1 MLSKKAE
8 QILKQ
13 FQCDYNRE
21 LEERFAQTFAEEEQL
36 RLFFINENAA
46 FTDGRNI
53 IVDPAVNELFVDRAA
68 LQQTEAF
75 LNWSREA
82 VSADPWRALR
92 MITRAQTIHECLHI
106 LYSDFPP
113 GAEADPRCDTKNK
126 TKTMAMIDNII
137 EDAYIEAV
145 GCSVYDNLEMFLQF
159 GRVSRL
165 FASAPGEGTIR
176 QVFGPLPE
184 ASAEPPDEAEAAEL
198 TAQIEKMRLLQEY
211 LDHMAG
217 LLLYPMLEIPDPEP
231 ALAEYVEQTAPLF
244 FAGSAAAAPADRYR
258 YAQQIFDRILPL
270 IPDDRLELKED
281 FLERKLGGTRTHQ
294 SAGQTIGRQARRG
307 RVQVVTVRLFADL
320 DGKPRE
326 PGRFPDQLAAVLA
339 DFDAEKEIV
348 LVIVNDEGSSATVAG
363 SRFTGTPI
371 HNKIKVH
378 VNRPKINLNL
388 RRAYQNMYQRFR
400 ININS
405 YNARFR
411 QLLQAAVS
419 ERETRYLFGAGISS
433 RKLGDV
439 RKRYWYRQQPGIDLP
454 DLAVL
459 LLIDGSGSMSWER
472 RNRKAMESAL
482 ILHEVLR
489 KQGMEH
495 AIVEHRAYFE
505 DPEMEVN
512 ILVDFH
518 PRKNERYNLM
528 LIDAEGDNRD
538 GLALYWAERYIN
550 RSTHCE
556 HKLMIVL
563 SDGLPAHDADDYY
576 PPVSSK
582 DTANAA
588 KKIMNRGT
596 EIIAIALD
604 ESGSFECYEELKE
617 IYPHLIS
624 CNDMNR
630 LTGQILTLI
639 SKRLMQ

>member
-1 MLSKKAE
+1 MLSKQAK
-8 QILKQ
+8 QILRQ

-21 LEERFAQTFAEEEQL
+21 LEEQFAQTFAEEEQL

-46 FTDGRNI
+46 STDGRNI
-53 IVDPAVNELFVDRAA
+53 IVDPASDELFADRPA

-75 LNWSREA
+75 LKWSQKS

-92 MITRAQTIHECLHI
+92 MITRAQTVHECLHI

-113 GAEADPRCDTKNK
+113 AAGSDPRCDTKNK
-126 TKTMAMIDNII
+126 TKAMAMIANII

-145 GCSVYDNLEMFLQF
+145 GCSVYDNLELFLQF
-159 GRVSRL
+159 GRISRL
-165 FASAPGEGTIR
+165 FASSPGAGTVQ
-176 QVFGPLPE
+176 QVFGALPE
-184 ASAEPPDEAEAAEL
+184 LSCNLRSLAEAAEL
-198 TAQIEKMRLLQEY
+198 KEQIEKMRLFREY
-211 LDHMAG
+211 LNHMCG
-217 LLLYPMLEIPDPEP
+217 LLLYPMLEIPEPEP
-231 ALAEYVEQTAPLF
+231 ALAEYVEATAPLF
-244 FAGSAAAAPADRYR
+244 LAGSAAAGPAERYR
-258 YAQQIFDRILPL
+258 YAQQIFELILPL
-270 IPDDRLELKED
+270 IPDDRLELSED
-281 FLERKLGGTRTHQ
+281 LLESRLGGTRTHQ
-294 SAGQTIGRQARRG
+294 SSGQTIGSQARRG
-307 RVQVVTVRLFADL
+307 RVQEVSVRLFADL

-326 PGRFPDQLAAVLA
+326 TGRFAEQLSDVLA
-339 DFDAEKEIV
+339 EFDEEKEIV
-348 LVIVNDEGSSATVAG
+348 LELINDEGSSVVVDANHCGA
-363 SRFTGTPI
+363 TPI

-388 RRAYQNMYQRFR
+388 RKAYQNMYQRFR

-411 QLLQAAVS
+411 QLLQAAVPQ
-419 ERETRYLFGAGISS
+419 RETRYLFGEGITS

-439 RKRYWYRQQPGIDLP
+439 RKRYWYRHRPGVELP

-459 LLIDGSGSMSWER
+459 LLIDGSGSMSWENR
-472 RNRKAMESAL
+472 SRKAMESAI

-505 DPEMEVN
+505 EPEMEVN
-512 ILVDFH
+512 VLVDFQ

-528 LIDAEGDNRD
+528 QIGAQGDNRD
-538 GLALYWAERYIN
+538 GLALYWAERYMN
-550 RSTHCE
+550 RSTRCE
-556 HKLMIVL
+556 HKLIIVL
-563 SDGLPAHDADDYY
+563 SDGLPAHEADDYY
-576 PPVSSK
+576 PPVSTK

-604 ESGSFECYEELKE
+604 ESGSLECYEDLKD

-624 CNDMNR
+624 CNDLNR

-639 SKRLMQ
+639 SKHLMN